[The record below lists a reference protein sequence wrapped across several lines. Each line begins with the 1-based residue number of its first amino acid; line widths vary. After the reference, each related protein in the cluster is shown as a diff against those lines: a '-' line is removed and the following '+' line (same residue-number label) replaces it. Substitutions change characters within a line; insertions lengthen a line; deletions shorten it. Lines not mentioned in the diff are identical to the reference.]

1 MTVTNRYHRDFLRRF
16 SAAASRGWTDHGLVG
31 RLLRVRAPVCASML
45 LTIGACGG
53 GSDAGPVGS
62 ASTTVTVVPASAK
75 PTVSV
80 TLSQPE
86 IAGSGSATLAWT
98 STDATSCV
106 ASGAWTGT
114 RSVSGSDTV
123 RGEAGSRNEYTL
135 SCTGPGGTASGTAT
149 LAVAAAATTAAGT
162 SAAAMPFGLYVG
174 NPNGNDASSMA
185 WFHSQWDTSV
195 QQLGRTPK
203 FFGTFTDFSQDW
215 DRWPSNAGWFAWSF
229 NQSKRVAGMKPVI
242 GIKLSTNAYW
252 NRQADAFREI
262 IDGKRDQVYRD
273 VVTAWRDT
281 GYSELR
287 FRISY
292 EFNGNFMPDN
302 FGNTPEMLDLWRR
315 AFARVADVMHAVPNV
330 KVLVVW
336 NPANINWAG
345 NSVAE
350 AYPGDRYV
358 DVIASDIYSPLY
370 PQSLRDWSGGPD
382 AASVAEWAKNPVN
395 RIHFWDY
402 PAATQWTL
410 TGSGWGMVQ
419 ALDFALAHR
428 KPFAISETGVGGD
441 DNKIGPSDDGEFP
454 GYLRKRLDG
463 FVARGGTIDHVI
475 IWDFDASDGKWRFS
489 RVPGKAATAAA
500 WKAFLQP

>member
-1 MTVTNRYHRDFLRRF
+1 MPVTNHGHAAFRR
-16 SAAASRGWTDHGLVG
+16 SSSTAAFRTRVGWSSIG
-31 RLLRVRAPVCASML
+31 RMLHLPVCAL
-45 LTIGACGG
+45 LLFTTSGCGG
-53 GSDAGPVGS
+53 GGGGDAGPVGS
-62 ASTTVTVVPASAK
+62 ASSTVTVVPAAAK
-75 PTVSV
+75 PSVSV
-80 TLSQPE
+80 TLSQSE
-86 IAGSGSATLAWT
+86 IAASGSATLSWSA
-98 STDATSCV
+98 SDATSCV
-106 ASGAWTGT
+106 ASGAWTGN
-114 RSVSGSDTV
+114 RAISGSDTV
-123 RGEAGSRNEYTL
+123 KGEAGSRNEYTL

-149 LAVAAAATTAAGT
+149 LAVAAAEASAAAT
-162 SAAAMPFGLYVG
+162 SAAMPFGLYVG
-174 NPNGNDASSMA
+174 NPNGSDAGSMA
-185 WFHSQWDTSV
+185 WFQSQWDASV
-195 QQLGRTPK
+195 QQLGRTPR
-203 FFGTFTDFSQDW
+203 FFGTFTDYSQDW
-215 DRWPSNAGWFAWSF
+215 SQWPSNAGWFAWSF

-262 IDGKRDQVYRD
+262 IDGKHDQVYRD
-273 VVTAWRDT
+273 VVAAWRDA

-315 AFARVADVMHAVPNV
+315 AFARVADIMHAVPGV

-345 NSVAE
+345 NSIAD

-370 PQSLRDWSGGPD
+370 PLSLRDWSGGPD
-382 AASVAEWAKNPVN
+382 AATVADWSRNAAN

-428 KPFAISETGVGGD
+428 KPFGISETGVGGD
-441 DNKIGPSDDGEFP
+441 DNKIGPSDDPQFP
-454 GYLRKRLDG
+454 AYLRKRLDA
-463 FVARGGTIDHVI
+463 FVARGGTVDHVV

-489 RVPGKAATAAA
+489 RVPGKTATAAA
-500 WKAFLQP
+500 WKAFVTP